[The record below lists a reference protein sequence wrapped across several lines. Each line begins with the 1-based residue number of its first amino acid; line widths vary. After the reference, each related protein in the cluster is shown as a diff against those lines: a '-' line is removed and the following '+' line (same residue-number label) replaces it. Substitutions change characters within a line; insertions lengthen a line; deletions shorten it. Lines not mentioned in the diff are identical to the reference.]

1 MADLVLNVLA
11 LTTSGSGALLLQLHV
26 RQRDQLV
33 PALLPRLLVALL
45 HRLVPALILRH
56 ALARLPRL
64 VPALLSRLVPTLAKL
79 VALLHED
86 GGALLLHHCL
96 AELFNGSRAF
106 SHRGRDANSLG

>member
-26 RQRDQLV
+26 RQRDRLV
-33 PALLPRLLVALL
+33 PALL
-45 HRLVPALILRH
+45 LRH

-79 VALLHED
+79 VALLHQD
-86 GGALLLHHCL
+86 GGALFLHHCI
-96 AELFNGSRAF
+96 AELFKGGRTF
-106 SHRGRDANSLG
+106 SHRGRDANPLG